1 MVAAVAKV
9 AVSVVAF
16 GKAAV
21 QLEAGDVSFHVTPSP
36 PPVHVPVEA
45 PALRDNPNN
54 NDKIIRR
61 YLEVFIGFG
70 GFNGL
75 GDLRLLLRKWEMQQS
90 NGRKCNVR
98 DLLRF
103 TNIFIPRRL

>member
-1 MVAAVAKV
+1 MVAPPVAKV

-21 QLEAGDVSFHVTPSP
+21 QLEAGDVSFHVAPSP

-45 PALRDNPNN
+45 PALRDNPNDD
-54 NDKIIRR
+54 DKRIRR

-70 GFNGL
+70 GLWAGGLTGCSRENG
-75 GDLRLLLRKWEMQQS
+75 
-90 NGRKCNVR
+90 NA
-98 DLLRF
+98 
-103 TNIFIPRRL
+103 TI